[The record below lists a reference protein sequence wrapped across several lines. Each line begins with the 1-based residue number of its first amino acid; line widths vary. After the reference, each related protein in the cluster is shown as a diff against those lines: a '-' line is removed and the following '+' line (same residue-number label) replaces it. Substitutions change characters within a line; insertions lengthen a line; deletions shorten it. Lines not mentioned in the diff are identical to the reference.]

1 MCLNNCFQICQN
13 FTSERKQIYD
23 LDFQNWFDTDW
34 LSANLRTQIDVIS
47 LPEENVDLPASEP
60 QSVNML
66 TLDEESQLAVVP
78 AGTYLAQYPIYI

>member
-1 MCLNNCFQICQN
+1 VLQICQN
-13 FTSERKQIYD
+13 FSSERKQIYD

-47 LPEENVDLPASEP
+47 LPEDNVDLPVSEP

-78 AGTYLAQYPIYI
+78 AGV